1 MRTIPAL
8 NEVAF
13 GEHSQGLEIRSP
25 RSFGLLES
33 HNGMNRGVVDGDDEK
48 EMFFELCSAVYG
60 PEYVRVYIG
69 ASNRMDGGE

>member
-8 NEVAF
+8 NE
-13 GEHSQGLEIRSP
+13 EIRSP

-60 PEYVRVYIG
+60 PEYVKVYMSPG
-69 ASNRMDGGE
+69 ESNRMD